1 MEDKLIFEVSKI
13 EDDYTMRVGEN
24 VTGDE
29 IFQGMA
35 VLVKELGNRQRKI
48 DPKCSDKTIIRG
60 VELWLRYL
68 ENDQ

>member
-48 DPKCSDKTIIRG
+48 DPKFSDKTIIRG
-60 VELWLRYL
+60 EELWLRYL

>member
-29 IFQGMA
+29 IFQGS
-35 VLVKELGNRQRKI
+35 VR
-48 DPKCSDKTIIRG
+48 C
-60 VELWLRYL
+60 
-68 ENDQ
+68 